1 MIFNVGL
8 IKIVKGLIK
17 SLLLIV
23 LFIYSDFFV
32 VAQDSLVASDKKKIL
47 KLNIKQ
53 EIGPA
58 IWRQTMQAFEKAE
71 EEHVDYILIH
81 MNTYGGLVDAA
92 DSIRTKILNS
102 EIPVFV
108 FIDNN
113 AASAGAL
120 IAISCDSIY
129 MRPGANIG
137 AATIVNQTG
146 EAVPDKYQS
155 YMRSTMRATAE
166 AHGKDTIINGTDT
179 TIRWFRDPKI
189 AEAMVDPRKKIEGV
203 IDSGEVLT
211 LTASE
216 AMKHYYCEGIA
227 DNIEEVLELCGVK
240 DYTIIE
246 YKPTQL
252 EKVIGILVSPYLQGI
267 LIMIIIGG
275 IYFELQTPGVGFPL
289 AAAIFASIL
298 YFAPLYLEGIAE
310 NWEILIFF
318 VGIVLLLVEI
328 FVIPGFGV
336 AGISGIILAILG
348 LTLSMS
354 EGDIV
359 IFEDGLE
366 FNLEPFAKSL
376 FVVLISMFL
385 AITVSL
391 LLSQRIVKTN
401 LFARIAL
408 NKVQD
413 TAEGYIGVS
422 TEQIAMIGK
431 QGVAFTVLRPSGK
444 VQIDDEIYDAK
455 ALTGYIEKGEQIEVV
470 RYGFAQLYVK
480 KLYQT

>member
-1 MIFNVGL
+1 MYLNFALGRIVKRL
-8 IKIVKGLIK
+8 IKFILLFI
-17 SLLLIV
+17 LLINSSFLV
-23 LFIYSDFFV
+23 N
-32 VAQDSLVASDKKKIL
+32 AQDSLVVLNKKKIL
-47 KLNIKQ
+47 KLNIKR

-71 EEHVDYILIH
+71 DDRVDYILIH

-129 MRPGANIG
+129 MRSGANIG
-137 AATIVNQTG
+137 AATVVNQTG

-166 AHGKDTIINGTDT
+166 AHGKDTIVNGTDT
-179 TIRWFRDPKI
+179 TFRWFRDPKI
-189 AEAMVDPRKKIEGV
+189 AEAMVDPRKKVEGV

-211 LTASE
+211 FTASE
-216 AMKHYYCEGIA
+216 AMKHHYCEGIA
-227 DNIEEVLELCGVK
+227 DNVEEVLELCGVK
-240 DYTIIE
+240 EYEIIE

-252 EKVIGILVSPYLQGI
+252 EKVMGILVSPYLQGI

-275 IYFELQTPGVGFPL
+275 IYFELQTPGVGFPI
-289 AAAIFASIL
+289 AAAILAAIL

-310 NWEILIFF
+310 NWEILVFV

-328 FVIPGFGV
+328 FVIPGFGI
-336 AGISGIILAILG
+336 AGISGIILAIVG
-348 LTLSMS
+348 LALSMS

-359 IFEDGLE
+359 IFEEGLK

-385 AITVSL
+385 SITISL
-391 LLSQRIVKTN
+391 LFSQRIVKTN
-401 LFARIAL
+401 LFSRIAL

-413 TAEGYIGVS
+413 TDEGYIGVS
-422 TEQIAMIGK
+422 TDQTALIGEK
-431 QGVAFTVLRPSGK
+431 GVAFTVLRPSGK
-444 VQIDDEIYDAK
+444 VQIDDDIYDAK
-455 ALTGYIEKGEQIEVV
+455 ALTGYIEKGDEIKVV
-470 RYGFAQLYVK
+470 RYDMAQLYVK
-480 KLYQT
+480 KV

>member
-1 MIFNVGL
+1 MILKL
-8 IKIVKGLIK
+8 IYSKIIHQIIK
-17 SLLLIV
+17 AFLLIA
-23 LFIYSDFFV
+23 LIIYSDFFV
-32 VAQDSLVASDKKKIL
+32 FAQDSLVANNKKKIL
-47 KLNIKQ
+47 KLNIKR

-71 EEHVDYILIH
+71 DEQVDYILIH

-137 AATIVNQTG
+137 AATVVNQTG

-166 AHGKDTIINGTDT
+166 AHGKDTIINGRDT
-179 TIRWFRDPKI
+179 TFRWFRDPKI
-189 AEAMVDPRKKIEGV
+189 AEAMVDPRKKVEGV

-211 LTASE
+211 FTASE
-216 AMKHYYCEGIA
+216 AMKHHYCEGIA
-227 DNIEEVLELCGVK
+227 DNLEEVLELCGVK
-240 DYTIIE
+240 EYTIIE
-246 YKPTQL
+246 YRPTQL
-252 EKVIGILVSPYLQGI
+252 EKVMGILVSPYLQGI

-275 IYFELQTPGVGFPL
+275 IYFELQTPGVGFPIAAALL
-289 AAAIFASIL
+289 AAIL
-298 YFAPLYLEGIAE
+298 YFAPLYLEGIAQ
-310 NWEILIFF
+310 NWEILVFV

-336 AGISGIILAILG
+336 AGISGVILAILG
-348 LTLSMS
+348 LALSMS

-359 IFEDGLE
+359 IFEEGLK

-385 AITVSL
+385 AITTSL

-413 TAEGYIGVS
+413 TDEGYIGVS

-431 QGVAFTVLRPSGK
+431 KGIAFTVLRPSGK
-444 VQIDDEIYDAK
+444 VQIDDDIYDAK
-455 ALTGYIEKGEQIEVV
+455 ALTGYIEKDEEIEVV
-470 RYGFAQLYVK
+470 RYDIAQLYVK
-480 KLYQT
+480 KV

>member
-1 MIFNVGL
+1 MVQVS
-8 IKIVKGLIK
+8 IKL
-17 SLLLIV
+17 LLLITI
-23 LFIYSDFFV
+23 FSFNIS
-32 VAQDSLVASDKKKIL
+32 AQDSSIINNKKKVL

-71 EEHVDYILIH
+71 NDKVDYILIH
-81 MNTYGGLVDAA
+81 MNTYGGLVESA

-137 AATIVNQTG
+137 AATVVNQSG

-155 YMRSTMRATAE
+155 YMRSTMRSTAE
-166 AHGKDTIINGTDT
+166 AHGKDTIINGKDT

-189 AEAMVDPRKKIEGV
+189 AEAMVDPRKRVEGV
-203 IDSGEVLT
+203 SDSGEVLT
-211 LTASE
+211 FTASE
-216 AMKHYYCEGIA
+216 ALKHFYCEGTA
-227 DNIEEVLELCGVK
+227 ENIEEVLELCGINE
-240 DYTIIE
+240 YTIDE
-246 YKPTQL
+246 YTPSQL
-252 EKVIGILVSPYLQGI
+252 EKTIGLLVSPYLQGI

-275 IYFELQTPGVGFPL
+275 IYFELQTPGVGFPI
-289 AAAIFASIL
+289 AAAILASIL

-310 NWEILIFF
+310 NWEILLFA
-318 VGIVLLLVEI
+318 VGIILMLIEI
-328 FVIPGFGV
+328 FVIPGFGL
-336 AGISGIILAILG
+336 AGISGIILAIAG

-354 EGDIV
+354 AGDIV
-359 IFEDGLE
+359 VVEEGLK

-385 AITVSL
+385 AITISL

-408 NKVQD
+408 NKEQD
-413 TAEGYIGVS
+413 TAKGYIGVS
-422 TEQIAMIGK
+422 TEQIDMVGEK
-431 QGVAFTVLRPSGK
+431 GVAFTVLKPSGK
-444 VQIDDEIYDAK
+444 VLINNEIYDAK
-455 ALTGYIEKGEQIEVV
+455 ARTGYIEEDEQIEVV
-470 RYGFAQLYVK
+470 SYGIAQLYVK
-480 KLYQT
+480 KI

>member
-1 MIFNVGL
+1 MILDFRYKKMVQVS
-8 IKIVKGLIK
+8 IKL
-17 SLLLIV
+17 LLLITI
-23 LFIYSDFFV
+23 FSFNIS
-32 VAQDSLVASDKKKIL
+32 AQDSSIINNKKKVL

-71 EEHVDYILIH
+71 NDKVDYILIH
-81 MNTYGGLVDAA
+81 MNTYGGLVESA

-137 AATIVNQTG
+137 AATVVNQSG

-155 YMRSTMRATAE
+155 YMRSTMRSTAE
-166 AHGKDTIINGTDT
+166 AHGKDTIINGKDT

-189 AEAMVDPRKKIEGV
+189 AEAMVDPRKRVEGV
-203 IDSGEVLT
+203 SDSGEVLT
-211 LTASE
+211 FTASE
-216 AMKHYYCEGIA
+216 ALKHFYCEGTA
-227 DNIEEVLELCGVK
+227 ENIEEVLELCGINE
-240 DYTIIE
+240 YTIDE
-246 YKPTQL
+246 YTPSQL
-252 EKVIGILVSPYLQGI
+252 EKTIGLLVSPYLQGI

-275 IYFELQTPGVGFPL
+275 IYFELQTPGVGFPI
-289 AAAIFASIL
+289 AAAILASIL

-310 NWEILIFF
+310 NWEILLFA
-318 VGIVLLLVEI
+318 VGIILMLIEI
-328 FVIPGFGV
+328 FVIPGFGL
-336 AGISGIILAILG
+336 AGISGIILAIAG

-354 EGDIV
+354 AGDIV
-359 IFEDGLE
+359 VVEEGLK

-385 AITVSL
+385 AITISL

-408 NKVQD
+408 NKEQD
-413 TAEGYIGVS
+413 TAKGYIGVS
-422 TEQIAMIGK
+422 TEQIDMVGEK
-431 QGVAFTVLRPSGK
+431 GVAFTVLKPSGK
-444 VQIDDEIYDAK
+444 VLINNEIYDAK
-455 ALTGYIEKGEQIEVV
+455 ARTGYIEEDEQIEVV
-470 RYGFAQLYVK
+470 SYGIAQLYVK
-480 KLYQT
+480 KI

>member
-1 MIFNVGL
+1 MIL
-8 IKIVKGLIK
+8 KLMLHKIIQQAIKI
-17 SLLLIV
+17 SLLVVLI
-23 LFIYSDFFV
+23 IYSDYFV
-32 VAQDSLVASDKKKIL
+32 SAQDSIVATNKKKIL

-58 IWRQTMQAFEKAE
+58 IWRQTMQAFEKADDE
-71 EEHVDYILIH
+71 QVDYILIH

-137 AATIVNQTG
+137 AATVVNQTG

-166 AHGKDTIINGTDT
+166 AHGKDTIINGRDT
-179 TIRWFRDPKI
+179 TFRWIRDPRI
-189 AEAMVDPRKKIEGV
+189 AEAMVDPRKKVKGV

-211 LTASE
+211 FTASE
-216 AMKHYYCEGIA
+216 AMKHHYCEGTA
-227 DNIEEVLELCGVK
+227 DNVEEVLELCGIK
-240 DYTIIE
+240 EYTIVE

-252 EKVIGILVSPYLQGI
+252 EKVMGILVSPYLQGI

-275 IYFELQTPGVGFPL
+275 IYFELQTPGIGFPITAALL
-289 AAAIFASIL
+289 AAIL

-310 NWEILIFF
+310 NWEILVFV
-318 VGIVLLLVEI
+318 VGIILLLVEI

-336 AGISGIILAILG
+336 AGISGVILAVLG

-354 EGDIV
+354 AGDIV
-359 IFEDGLE
+359 IFEEGLK
-366 FNLEPFAKSL
+366 FNLEPFVKSL

-385 AITVSL
+385 SITISL

-401 LFARIAL
+401 LFARVAL

-413 TAEGYIGVS
+413 TKEGYIGVS
-422 TEQIAMIGK
+422 TEQNALIGK
-431 QGVAFTVLRPSGK
+431 KGFAFTVLRPSGK
-444 VQIDDEIYDAK
+444 VQIDDDIYDAK
-455 ALTGYIEKGEQIEVV
+455 ALTGYIEKGEKIEVV
-470 RYGFAQLYVK
+470 RYGIAQLYVK
-480 KLYQT
+480 RI